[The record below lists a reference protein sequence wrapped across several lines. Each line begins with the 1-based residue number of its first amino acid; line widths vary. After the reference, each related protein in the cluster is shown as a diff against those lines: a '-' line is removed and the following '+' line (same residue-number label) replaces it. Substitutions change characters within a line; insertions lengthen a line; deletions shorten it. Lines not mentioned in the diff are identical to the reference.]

1 MLNRISHS
9 FPSDHP
15 SVNGHF
21 PGNPIIPGAVLLN
34 DVVDTIGAAEHALPM
49 SYEVS
54 AAKFLRPVRPGS
66 NVTITWEKRASGEI
80 RFECLLAPDDQAA
93 LTGVLKLIGGQA

>member
-1 MLNRISHS
+1 MANRINR
-9 FPSDHP
+9 FFASDHP
-15 SVNGHF
+15 AAVGHF

-34 DVVDTIGAAEHALPM
+34 DVLDTIGGAEHASPM

-54 AAKFLRPVRPGS
+54 SAKFLHPVRPGN

-80 RFECLLAPDDQAA
+80 RFECLLTPDEQTA
-93 LTGVLKLIGGQA
+93 LTGVLKLTGGQT